1 MATAKSNAM
10 QLQFPFEGL
19 FTASAA
25 ENQSPLTTPACQNVR
40 PVDSQ
45 DGRLRGGQRPG
56 LSKAYAEQIG
66 NGSTGTPVILMG
78 AITVTYLPGGA

>member
-1 MATAKSNAM
+1 MARSNAVG
-10 QLQFPFEGL
+10 LQFPFEGL

-56 LSKAYAEQIG
+56 LSKAYAEQIATDG
-66 NGSTGTPVILMG
+66 TGHPVILMG
-78 AITVTYLPGGA
+78 SITVSYIPAA